1 MYNNTTTV
9 LLGCLSYHFQIISG
23 NMSLIHATHPNV
35 PHQINKGTVD
45 WVTTRT
51 INQIKGSHHEGI
63 QFHKWPSDGHFVSQH
78 PFGIAADTPQRYITY
93 INVMAYQYYSN
104 FRGKSVTFCTTLT
117 SYECHGVSN
126 YRQLGC
132 LLNNLLTESLVAYY
146 QLGRQEQIEE
156 QFHEIATIL
165 CRQNAFENI
174 VCKMATPV
182 ITIMWD
188 NSYHMV
194 YSWALMFSWTRL
206 ITSTLRRG
214 QDGRRFPD
222 DIFKCI
228 FLNENDKIPFQI
240 SMKFVPRSPIDNK
253 PVPIH
258 YLIQC
263 WLVIK
268 SVQGNSHESNFTCA
282 LARNA

>member
-1 MYNNTTTV
+1 
-9 LLGCLSYHFQIISG
+9 
-23 NMSLIHATHPNV
+23 
-35 PHQINKGTVD
+35 
-45 WVTTRT
+45 
-51 INQIKGSHHEGI
+51 
-63 QFHKWPSDGHFVSQH
+63 
-78 PFGIAADTPQRYITY
+78 
-93 INVMAYQYYSN
+93 MAYQYYSN
-104 FRGKSVTFCTTLT
+104 FRGKSVTFCITLT

-126 YRQLGC
+126 YRQLDC

-156 QFHEIATIL
+156 NFNEIATIL

-174 VCKMATPV
+174 VCKMATIFTRLQCVKYSQILSTTPV

-206 ITSTLRRG
+206 ITSTLRRR

-228 FLNENDKIPFQI
+228 FLNENDKIPIQI
-240 SMKFVPRSPIDNK
+240 SIKFVPRSPIDNK
-253 PVPIH
+253 PAPIH

-268 SVQGNSHESNFTCA
+268 SVLGNSHESNFTCA
-282 LARNA
+282 RALNA